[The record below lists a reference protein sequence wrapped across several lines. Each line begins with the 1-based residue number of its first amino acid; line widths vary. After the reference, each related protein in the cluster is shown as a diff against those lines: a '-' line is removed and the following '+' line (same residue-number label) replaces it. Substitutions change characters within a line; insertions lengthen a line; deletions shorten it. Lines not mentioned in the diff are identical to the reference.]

1 MGCLGFIGYFIRVGS
16 CGGAILNNPNAGEC
30 KNPESYFGRFRIF
43 GSSEILGSPHKTL
56 TL

>member
-30 KNPESYFGRFRIF
+30 PIFLEGFKSRF
-43 GSSEILGSPHKTL
+43 
-56 TL
+56 